1 MESPAEQAGM
11 ITGGHGG
18 RHLQT
23 TMALNSVKILFVAG
37 PAVQELLAHPV
48 AYLDCGVLAGA
59 DEAILL
65 AAEDSD
71 AVGVH
76 GDG

>member
-1 MESPAEQAGM
+1 
-11 ITGGHGG
+11 
-18 RHLQT
+18 
-23 TMALNSVKILFVAG
+23 MALNSVKILFVAG